1 MIKVVL
7 FLSILTIFCF
17 SNEEAQAYINP
28 GSGSYILQ
36 VVVGAFLSV
45 VYFIKKQI
53 NNLKAIF
60 KKKNLNDE

>member
-7 FLSILTIFCF
+7 GLSILAIFCL

-36 VVVGAFLSV
+36 VVAGIFLSII
-45 VYFIKKQI
+45 YFIKKQI
-53 NNLKAIF
+53 NNLKTIF